1 MLCWLIE
8 RGLVRFGNQA
18 CGVLGSFSRCAFAWT
33 LCGPRG
39 LVLRSGFPV
48 AISSRQATKFV
59 GNYSNGLI
67 VSQTRHVAV
76 IENLEDASFLFDRRI
91 GGLAKIKELGVR
103 RPAEF

>member
-1 MLCWLIE
+1 
-8 RGLVRFGNQA
+8 
-18 CGVLGSFSRCAFAWT
+18 
-33 LCGPRG
+33 
-39 LVLRSGFPV
+39 
-48 AISSRQATKFV
+48 V

>member
-1 MLCWLIE
+1 LRRAWFDSVIKPAE
-8 RGLVRFGNQA
+8 
-18 CGVLGSFSRCAFAWT
+18 FSDHFPGALLLA
-33 LCGPRG
+33 G

-67 VSQTRHVAV
+67 VSQARHVTV
-76 IENLEDASFLFDRRI
+76 IENLEDAPFLFDRRI